1 MIPEG
6 CEECKGCKHLNKD
19 GSCKTAK
26 HCPFYLEWFSREWEK
41 VREAAR
47 KLREEMEE
55 SQQ

>member
-6 CEECKGCKHLNKD
+6 CKECKGCKHLNKD

-26 HCPFYLEWFSREWEK
+26 RCPFFLEWFSREWEK

-47 KLREEMEE
+47 KLREEMEGTK
-55 SQQ
+55 Q